1 MKTKLLLWLA
11 LVVKF
16 TSLVTGL
23 AAVPQLHLLPAEWMG
38 YATLAFAGASILKDS
53 ANRIGDLLDDG
64 KINQSFKTLAVLLL
78 PLVCLSSCANGAF
91 LGVSKEGW
99 AAIAKEASAG
109 ALKGAS
115 AAALPAYAEQR
126 SKTSAKDVQDVRP

>member
-1 MKTKLLLWLA
+1 MKIKALQWLS

-16 TSLVTGL
+16 ASLVTGL
-23 AAVPQLHLLPAEWMG
+23 AAVPQLHMLPPEWMG
-38 YATLAFAGASILKDS
+38 YATLAFAGASVLKDS

-64 KINQSFKTLAVLLL
+64 KANNSFKSLALFLL
-78 PLVCLSSCANGAF
+78 PLFCLTSCANDMF

-99 AAIAKEASAG
+99 QAIAKEAGAG
-109 ALKGAS
+109 ALRGAS

-126 SKTSAKDVQDVRP
+126 AKTSAKAVSDPTP